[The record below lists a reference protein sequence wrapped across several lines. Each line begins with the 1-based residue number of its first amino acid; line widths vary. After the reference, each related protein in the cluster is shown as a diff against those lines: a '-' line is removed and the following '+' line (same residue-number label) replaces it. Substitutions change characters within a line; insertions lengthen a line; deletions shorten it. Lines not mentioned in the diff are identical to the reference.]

1 MRFAE
6 FPEFQI
12 LERISLRAN
21 IYLTPIRPL
30 VFPNRVQAIPILLLP
45 HLSSHSAEPRL
56 FDVSHECAF
65 ECTTTGEIRLKAMH
79 WVHIDVVESINR
91 LEAIL
96 FPTCVCTR
104 SFQSWSPWKWK
115 FPCMRLR
122 HIQRHMQQE
131 KIDWFESWFKIPI

>member
-1 MRFAE
+1 LQFAE
-6 FPEFQI
+6 IPEFQI

-30 VFPNRVQAIPILLLP
+30 GLVSPNRVQAIPILLP
-45 HLSSHSAEPRL
+45 PRLSSHSAEPRL
-56 FDVSHECAF
+56 FDVSRECAF
-65 ECTTTGEIRLKAMH
+65 ECTIGEIQLKAMH

-104 SFQSWSPWKWK
+104 SFQSWSPWKWW
-115 FPCMRLR
+115 LR
-122 HIQRHMQQE
+122 CIQLRN
-131 KIDWFESWFKIPI
+131 IYRRI